1 MRSFTRDICSPPRNM
16 PIRLRGKSLAPAG
29 ENGWIKAAD
38 EVVIFNTVSGL
49 KYLDVLQKR

>member
-1 MRSFTRDICSPPRNM
+1 M